1 MINKR
6 QLKRILT
13 MILSLITFLYGI
25 YILVMGEKEF
35 GMLIII
41 FTQLIDMD
49 ASFKDKFYRKK

>member
-1 MINKR
+1 
-6 QLKRILT
+6 